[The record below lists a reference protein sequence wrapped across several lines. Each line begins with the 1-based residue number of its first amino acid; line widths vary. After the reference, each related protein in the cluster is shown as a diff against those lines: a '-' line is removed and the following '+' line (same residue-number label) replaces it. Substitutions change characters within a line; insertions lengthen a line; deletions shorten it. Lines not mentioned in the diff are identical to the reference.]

1 MMTNEELRENLLM
14 QYDEEVVNGMT
25 MFTSPSYAAA
35 VVAVTHDDRL
45 VYDYNKM
52 VECLMVDD
60 GMTYEE
66 AAEFIDY
73 NTIRTLPYMEKPPV
87 IIMPLEFNLLERE
100 LVLER

>member
-60 GMTYEE
+60 DMTYEE

-73 NTIRTLPYMEKPPV
+73 NTIRTLPYMEKAPV

-100 LVLER
+100 LVRER

>member
-14 QYDEEVVNGMT
+14 QYDEEVVDGMT

-52 VECLMVDD
+52 VECLMADD
-60 GMTYEE
+60 DMTYEE

-87 IIMPLEFNLLERE
+87 IIMPLEFNILERE
-100 LVLER
+100 LVRER